1 MLSSASQVE
10 REQPSGSAQRPE
22 WRRELVEAESGLRLG
37 LRADSTF
44 FVDFF
49 AASIIVMTAF
59 ILGVSW
65 NGWALLVLAGG
76 AVLAT
81 QLLRLGFRAL
91 VVQLDLCDKG
101 RTQVLQLATA
111 AVTTIQVAAFTSALI
126 VLAATFQ

>member
-10 REQPSGSAQRPE
+10 REQSSGSAQRPE
-22 WRRELVEAESGLRLG
+22 WRHELVEAESGLRLG
-37 LRADSTF
+37 MRADSTF

-65 NGWALLVLAGG
+65 YGWALLILAGG
-76 AVLAT
+76 AVLTT

-91 VVQLDLCDKG
+91 VVQLNLCEKG
-101 RTQVLQLATA
+101 RSQVLQLATA
-111 AVTTIQVAAFTSALI
+111 AVTTIHVAAFAAALL
-126 VLAATFQ
+126 VFAATFQ